1 MSATSSSSSSSAPR
15 VARRPIAPRVAS
27 ALATILFFVAPVATA
42 QQAPAGAPKPWHLG
56 APQLA
61 GACRAAVS
69 DMRAALDAALRRP
82 VAEQTFANT
91 LRPIE
96 EAAGALSSRTNMLA
110 SLLYL
115 SPDKAVRDSS
125 TACNQLV
132 TNFGVELQADPRIY
146 AAAVRASRESL
157 APVDRTLALRYVEN
171 GRHGGAALDSAT
183 RARTGTRSRPTWSPR
198 CTT

>member
-1 MSATSSSSSSSAPR
+1 MLPSSNSSFISAPHVARGSFAPR
-15 VARRPIAPRVAS
+15 VGF
-27 ALATILFFVAPVATA
+27 ALTLFVCSLTRVATA
-42 QQAPAGAPKPWHLG
+42 QQAPTRAPKPWQLG

-61 GACRAAVS
+61 TTCRTAVT
-69 DMRAALDAALRRP
+69 DMRAAVAAALRRP
-82 VAEQTFANT
+82 ASEQTFANT

-96 EAAGALSSRTNMLA
+96 EAAGGLSSRTNMLA

-115 SPDKAVRDSS
+115 SPDKTVRDSS

-146 AAAVRASRESL
+146 AAAVRASREPL
-157 APVDRTLALRYVEN
+157 PPVDRTLALRYVEN

-183 RARTGTRSRPTWSPR
+183 GTIPSG
-198 CTT
+198 